1 MSSVDGKTHC
11 EFCNHVAKEV
21 SALRYEVS
29 WYKKKLEQSQLER
42 YRLERELGKRE
53 PAAVTENSELT
64 NPAIEIEADPI
75 LAVPCGRSCGT
86 ACG

>member
-1 MSSVDGKTHC
+1 MSLIDGKTHC

-21 SALRYEVS
+21 SALRHEVS

-42 YRLERELGKRE
+42 YRLERELGRRE
-53 PAAVTENSELT
+53 PTMVTDNAELT
-64 NPAIEIEADPI
+64 NPTLEIEVEPI
-75 LAVPCGRSCGT
+75 LAIPCGRSCGA